1 MYFRY
6 KRIAYGRKNALKN
19 SAHKIVKKLS
29 CPKGKAKTYCA
40 MKKRWIEISDKDGK
54 WFGYT
59 CYCIINC
66 VLAYF
71 EYVEVS
77 VFGV

>member
-40 MKKRWIEISDKDGK
+40 MKKRWIEISDKDG
-54 WFGYT
+54 
-59 CYCIINC
+59 
-66 VLAYF
+66 
-71 EYVEVS
+71 E
-77 VFGV
+77 